1 MDVRSAP
8 LRVLDRAEIPACV
21 ALAADRGWSPELRK
35 WGLLFDVGTVYGVDD
50 PDRGLAGMVTLIR
63 YGRSLAAVGM
73 MVVAQRHDGRG
84 LGRRLME
91 HVLAEADD
99 ALVTLY
105 ATEHGR
111 PMYEKLGLA
120 VVERS
125 SCFVGTWTGVAGDHG
140 TRLMADRDRPAVA
153 ALDREVFGAD
163 RSRALDRLPA
173 FADEVR
179 GRRVRRRRRGVRGA
193 LAERRHRHARSG
205 RRGRRRPGGAAG
217 VGARRRLRRPGT
229 SRRRDAP
236 ARPACPPRGARPGRE
251 LEHVGHDRRRRT
263 APRRRGPPV
272 RTDDRGDRLTRD
284 RLTHDRQTAALGR
297 TGKG

>member
-179 GRRVRRRRRGVRGA
+179 VVESGGAVVGYAARWQNGDTAMLGPVVAADADLAARLVSA
-193 LAERRHRHARSG
+193 LAGGCDGPVRADVETHQHALRVHLAAHGLVESWSTSVMTA
-205 RRGRRRPGGAAG
+205 GGAPLPGDA
-217 VGARRRLRRPGT
+217 ARRF
-229 SRRRDAP
+229 AP
-236 ARPACPPRGARPGRE
+236 MTVA
-251 LEHVGHDRRRRT
+251 
-263 APRRRGPPV
+263 
-272 RTDDRGDRLTRD
+272 
-284 RLTHDRQTAALGR
+284 
-297 TGKG
+297 TG